1 MTLGRRAAPRRSP
14 IVCGRQY
21 SCVFITAAVTL
32 FSKLVRFA
40 HNWNNGIVEY
50 WARSEAFL
58 RYHGFWDHGM
68 LGLENHK
75 EYNCI
80 DFLVIV
86 PYFPGRKQKMDV

>member
-1 MTLGRRAAPRRSP
+1 MSVRRRAAQRRPP
-14 IVCGRQY
+14 IVCSRPY

-32 FSKLVRFA
+32 FSKLVHFA
-40 HNWNNGIVEY
+40 HNWNDGIVEY
-50 WARSEAFL
+50 WN
-58 RYHGFWDHGM
+58 HGFWDHGM

-86 PYFPGRKQKMDV
+86 TYFPGRKQKMDV